1 MVHLRGLHRG
11 AKVTVRL
18 YYSMLI
24 RGIAENAR
32 YQAWQGAAGRHQD
45 LRRRHYD
52 NGKPDARGRLLRSVP
67 IGDSSLLSIR
77 ARLDKCCRRLSPS
90 PVLRMMRT
98 NISDKLREIA
108 ATIDRGGSAELTRL
122 TVLKKWFG
130 VSSHL
135 S

>member
-32 YQAWQGAAGRHQD
+32 YQAWQGAAGRHRD

-52 NGKPDARGRLLRSVP
+52 NGKPDARG
-67 IGDSSLLSIR
+67 
-77 ARLDKCCRRLSPS
+77 
-90 PVLRMMRT
+90 
-98 NISDKLREIA
+98 
-108 ATIDRGGSAELTRL
+108 
-122 TVLKKWFG
+122 
-130 VSSHL
+130 
-135 S
+135 